1 MLVLSLVVIGYF
13 LYFSR
18 LGTLLPGYS
27 APELQTL
34 SGSSDWHAIVHNP
47 INAPYKILSLVL
59 ILATHHS
66 LLATRIVSAGFG
78 IAFVLLFYVIV
89 RAWCSYRVAYLSTIM
104 FATSGGLLHFARFG
118 TGDILQMSVLALV
131 ALGLWYRKERKHRA
145 IIGYLLVLLFVTLW
159 YVPGM
164 VWFEILGLLPLGATI
179 RGQLRRSRNIH
190 IVSLVVVLLAAVA
203 PLSIACASSPGL
215 LLQVLGLPSSL
226 NVLPNIGSNLYRLM
240 ADIVVYG
247 TGNPLLWVG
256 HAPLLS
262 TVEVVAAAIG
272 AYWAY
277 RNASIRSTFLFGS
290 LAIGL
295 ALASLRGAATFAC
308 LVPILYLL
316 VALGLDR
323 FMDTWLAVFPRNPF
337 ARYTGVGVLVVLVAF
352 SVLYQVRSYY
362 VAWPHSPATRA
373 IYSHRA
379 T

>member
-1 MLVLSLVVIGYF
+1 MLVLSLVLIGYF

-27 APELQTL
+27 APELRTL

-47 INAPYKILSLVL
+47 INAPHKILSLIL

-78 IAFVLLFYVIV
+78 IVFVLLFYVIV
-89 RAWCSYRVAYLSTIM
+89 RAWCSYRVTYLATIM

-131 ALGLWYRKERKHRA
+131 ALGLWYRKERRHRA
-145 IIGYLLVLLFVTLW
+145 IIGYLLVLLFVALW

-164 VWFEILGLLPLGATI
+164 IWFEILGLLPLGATI
-179 RGQLRRSRNIH
+179 RGQLRRSRNIQ
-190 IVSLVVVLLAAVA
+190 VAGLGVMLLAAVT
-203 PLSIACASSPGL
+203 PLAIACAHNPGL
-215 LLQVLGLPSSL
+215 LLQALGLPTSL
-226 NVLPNIGSNLYRLM
+226 GALPDIGSNLYRLV

-262 TVEVVAAAIG
+262 AVEVVAAAIG

-277 RNASIRSTFLFGS
+277 RSASIRSTFLFGS

-295 ALASLRGAATFAC
+295 ALASLGGAVTFAC

-352 SVLYQVRSYY
+352 SVLYQARSYY
-362 VAWPHSPATRA
+362 VAWPHTPATQA
-373 IYSHRA
+373 VFNHKA
-379 T
+379 